1 VTLVPPAPAAPF
13 LGVLMLETRF
23 PRLPGDVGNPSTF
36 DFAVRHAV
44 VRGASARRVVQPG
57 DPQLLEPFL
66 AAARALVR
74 EGAAAVTTSCGF
86 LVLYQATLQAAL
98 DVPVW
103 TSSLLRVPEL
113 QAQLAPHERV
123 GIVTVDAAS
132 LAASHLRAA
141 GADPATPY
149 EGLAPGCAFQRA
161 LLDDA
166 PAFDPADAEA
176 ATVQAAQNLVRR
188 RPDVAAIVLE
198 CTNMPPYAD
207 AVRRATGRPV
217 HDLTTLLRERYDSRG
232 PRAGGRA

>member
-1 VTLVPPAPAAPF
+1 VTLVPASPF

-23 PRLPGDVGNPSTF
+23 PRLPGDVGNPRTF
-36 DFAVRHAV
+36 DFPVRHAV
-44 VRGASARRVVQPG
+44 VRGASARRVVQAG

-66 AAARALVR
+66 AAARELVR
-74 EGAAAVTTSCGF
+74 EGAAAITTSCGF

-103 TSSLLRVPEL
+103 TSSLLMVPEL
-113 QAQLAPHERV
+113 QAQVARDERV

-141 GADPATPY
+141 GADPATPF

-161 LLDDA
+161 LLDDT
-166 PAFDPADAEA
+166 PDFDAADAEA

-188 RPDVAAIVLE
+188 RPEVASIVLE

-217 HDLTTLLRERYDSRG
+217 HDLTTLLRERFGSSG
-232 PRAGGRA
+232 PRADGRA

>member
-1 VTLVPPAPAAPF
+1 VTVVPAAPAAPF
-13 LGVLMLETRF
+13 IGVLMLETRF
-23 PRLPGDVGNPSTF
+23 PRLPGDVGHPGTF
-36 DFAVRHAV
+36 DFPVRHAV
-44 VRGASARRVVQPG
+44 VRGASARRVVQAG
-57 DPQLLEPFL
+57 DPGLLEPFI
-66 AAARALVR
+66 AQAGALVR
-74 EGAAAVTTSCGF
+74 EGAAAITTSCGF
-86 LVLYQATLQAAL
+86 LVLYQSMLQAAL

-103 TSSLLRVPEL
+103 TSSLLLVPEL
-113 QAQLAPHERV
+113 QARLAANERV

-141 GADPATPY
+141 GADPASPY

-166 PAFDPADAEA
+166 PGFDAADAEA

-217 HDLTTLLRERYDSRG
+217 HDLTTLLRERFGASG
-232 PRAGGRA
+232 PRAHERT